1 MPGPIAEFIK
11 PRAAVLQDMSG
22 DSEARELRARAARRD
37 VTERRR
43 IADRLRQ
50 ALTHEGFLLHY
61 QPYLHLKTGRM
72 EGAEAVI
79 RLKHRR
85 RGLILPHH
93 FMPIA
98 EHFEVINDIGAWMLH
113 RACGDGVTWP
123 APAIVSVRLA
133 HRQLRNGHLIKHLI
147 EALTLTGLASE
158 RLELCLTEAML
169 IDDDLDTIFTIKA
182 MASLGVRL
190 ALNDFGTGHASLVAL
205 KRLPLGTLKLD
216 RHMVQRLG
224 QDYGDNAIVLAAV
237 EAGHAMGCSVLA
249 DGVESEAQCRLLE
262 DIGCDCAQGPY
273 FSQPLTSEDFL
284 KRW

>member
-1 MPGPIAEFIK
+1 MPGPITEFIN
-11 PRAAVLQDMSG
+11 PLVAVPPDISG

-61 QPYLHLKTGRM
+61 QPCLHLKTGRV

-113 RACGDGVTWP
+113 CACTDAMTWP
-123 APAIVSVRLA
+123 VPTVVSVRLA
-133 HRQLRNGHLIKHLI
+133 HRQFRNGHLIKHLI
-147 EALTLTGLASE
+147 EALTATGLASE

-169 IDDDLDTIFTIKA
+169 IEEDLDTIFTIKA

-190 ALNDFGTGHASLVAL
+190 ALIDFGTGHASLAAL

-224 QDYGDNAIVLAAV
+224 QDYGDNAIVHAAI

-249 DGVESEAQCRLLE
+249 DGVENEAQCRLLE
-262 DIGCDCAQGPY
+262 DIGCDEAQGPY
-273 FSQPLTSEDFL
+273 FSQPLTSEEFL
-284 KRW
+284 KSH